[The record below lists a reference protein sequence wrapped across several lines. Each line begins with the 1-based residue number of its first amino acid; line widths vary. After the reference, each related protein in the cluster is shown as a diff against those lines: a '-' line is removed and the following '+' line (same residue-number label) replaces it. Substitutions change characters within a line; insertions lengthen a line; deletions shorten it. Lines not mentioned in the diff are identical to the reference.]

1 MQHLKD
7 QLAELRLCL
16 AALPTDIPIPKESKY
31 KFSNFTLDAEWT
43 ADIGEAAAVNRELEV
58 RLGSRVNGLKLV
70 ERGPEM
76 EAIVHVFET
85 WTKKFPGDVILEKWV
100 NDTLEAAR
108 GLILAAGKAS
118 LSRTRVLRKKKPVK
132 VNHTQ
137 IPEKRKPKVQK
148 LDTHILSTF
157 DDDRYISAGE
167 DEDSRKGGAK
177 MHPLLRKALAIKL
190 YSVVP
195 VSMADERT
203 VSTITWLNSP
213 TRSRQDISTSKE
225 HIQIRQ
231 WHRWKADH
239 RRSLLLSNGEIC
251 MQPSMVNLR
260 QPPVVPPPA
269 RPPTMTTDII
279 SSLTDEHQGRCSDS
293 DDEDGDWL
301 DNGDIADHVGLAGV
315 KSTEFDVGKDIN
327 ISSTYL
333 LDILSDHALQ
343 PTAACGGLS
352 TPKVM
357 AATTSSSTPMDDD
370 EWEEW

>member
-1 MQHLKD
+1 
-7 QLAELRLCL
+7 
-16 AALPTDIPIPKESKY
+16 
-31 KFSNFTLDAEWT
+31 
-43 ADIGEAAAVNRELEV
+43 
-58 RLGSRVNGLKLV
+58 
-70 ERGPEM
+70 
-76 EAIVHVFET
+76 
-85 WTKKFPGDVILEKWV
+85 
-100 NDTLEAAR
+100 
-108 GLILAAGKAS
+108 
-118 LSRTRVLRKKKPVK
+118 
-132 VNHTQ
+132 
-137 IPEKRKPKVQK
+137 
-148 LDTHILSTF
+148 
-157 DDDRYISAGE
+157 
-167 DEDSRKGGAK
+167 
-177 MHPLLRKALAIKL
+177 
-190 YSVVP
+190 
-195 VSMADERT
+195 MADERT

-213 TRSRQDISTSKE
+213 TRSRQDISTLKE

-231 WHRWKADH
+231 WHRWKADPVAPTVA
-239 RRSLLLSNGEIC
+239 
-251 MQPSMVNLR
+251 PSVKWRDMYATIHGKPET
-260 QPPVVPPPA
+260 PPVVPPPA

-343 PTAACGGLS
+343 PTAACEGLS

>member
-1 MQHLKD
+1 
-7 QLAELRLCL
+7 
-16 AALPTDIPIPKESKY
+16 
-31 KFSNFTLDAEWT
+31 
-43 ADIGEAAAVNRELEV
+43 
-58 RLGSRVNGLKLV
+58 
-70 ERGPEM
+70 M

-100 NDTLEAAR
+100 NDTLEAVR
-108 GLILAAGKAS
+108 GLILAAGKA
-118 LSRTRVLRKKKPVK
+118 LPVLVSDSSSTEKKPVK

-177 MHPLLRKALAIKL
+177 MHPLLRKVSKPCHLSSDPTGEKL
-190 YSVVP
+190 VRCIAFASHGCN
-195 VSMADERT
+195 
-203 VSTITWLNSP
+203 ITWSWP
-213 TRSRQDISTSKE
+213 RARQRIMK
-225 HIQIRQ
+225 H
-231 WHRWKADH
+231 A
-239 RRSLLLSNGEIC
+239 
-251 MQPSMVNLR
+251 
-260 QPPVVPPPA
+260 
-269 RPPTMTTDII
+269 PPTMTT
-279 SSLTDEHQGRCSDS
+279 SSLTDGHQGRCSDS

-301 DNGDIADHVGLAGV
+301 DNGDIANHVGLTGV